1 MGIAVDEN
9 SLKQGVLTLVVGLAD
24 IIRETLERQ
33 AIRRLD
39 AGELTEAELDRLGD
53 ALRDLEVAL
62 NQIKKD
68 HGLEQSVADLLRGLD
83 DVVDDVVD
91 KFLNPTRWGEAS
103 K

>member
-39 AGELTEAELDRLGD
+39 AGDLTEAEL
-53 ALRDLEVAL
+53 
-62 NQIKKD
+62 
-68 HGLEQSVADLLRGLD
+68 
-83 DVVDDVVD
+83 
-91 KFLNPTRWGEAS
+91 
-103 K
+103 

>member
-39 AGELTEAELDRLGD
+39 AGDLTEAELERLGD

-68 HGLEQSVADLLRGLD
+68 HGLEKSVADLLRGLD

-91 KFLNPTRWGEAS
+91 KFLNPTRWTEAS